1 MLYHFLQFSIST
13 GPIIVAMRRVP
24 SIATFALLIAL
35 LPAFSQ
41 MRGGGHGFSG
51 GRGSSTGPAFR
62 GMSSGSRFSGPRFQ
76 SRGFTPGF
84 SFRHRTFF
92 RGDRFRADR
101 FRADRFRHHR
111 FRNFGFGNCFD
122 CNGPWGW
129 PWWDGDYDS
138 SYDEDRQAQIAEARE
153 MNAQNLEEQR
163 MRRQEDR
170 EAYSQ
175 LDPPRQMRA
184 AETTETPAPPT
195 VLVFR
200 DKREQEIQNYA
211 IVGRTLWNFALQR
224 IQKIPLEDL
233 DLAATAKANDDRG
246 IDFRVPATG
255 EGQ

>member
-1 MLYHFLQFSIST
+1 
-13 GPIIVAMRRVP
+13 MRRLP

-51 GRGSSTGPAFR
+51 GRGGSAGHMGGGHAFSS
-62 GMSSGSRFSGPRFQ
+62 MSSGSRFSGPRFQ

-84 SFRHRTFF
+84 SFRHRSFF

-101 FRADRFRHHR
+101 FRQERFRHHR
-111 FRNFGFGNCFD
+111 FRNFAFGNCFD
-122 CNGPWGW
+122 CSGPWGW
-129 PWWDGDYDS
+129 PWSYADYDS
-138 SYDEDRQAQIAEARE
+138 SYDEDREAQIAEARE

-170 EAYSQ
+170 EAYTQS
-175 LDPPRQMRA
+175 DPRPQARG
-184 AETTETPAPPT
+184 AESTEAPAPPT

-200 DKREQEIQNYA
+200 DKREQEVQNYA
-211 IVGRTLWNFALQR
+211 IIGRTLWNFALQR
-224 IQKIPLEDL
+224 TQKIPLADL

-246 IDFRVPATG
+246 VDFRVPGTT

>member
-1 MLYHFLQFSIST
+1 
-13 GPIIVAMRRVP
+13 MRRLP

-51 GRGSSTGPAFR
+51 GRGGSTGHMGGGHAFSS
-62 GMSSGSRFSGPRFQ
+62 MSSGSRFSGPRFQ

-84 SFRHRTFF
+84 SFRHRTFL

-101 FRADRFRHHR
+101 FRVERFRHHR
-111 FRNFGFGNCFD
+111 FRNFAFGNCFD
-122 CNGPWGW
+122 CSGPWGW
-129 PWWDGDYDS
+129 PWWYADYDS
-138 SYDEDRQAQIAEARE
+138 SYDEDREAQIAEARE

-163 MRRQEDR
+163 MRRQEDQ
-170 EAYSQ
+170 ETYAQS
-175 LDPPRQMRA
+175 DPPPQARG
-184 AETTETPAPPT
+184 AETIEAPAPST

-200 DKREQEIQNYA
+200 DKREQEVQNYA
-211 IVGRTLWNFALQR
+211 IMGRTLWNFALQR
-224 IQKIPLEDL
+224 TQKIPLADL

-246 IDFRVPATG
+246 VDFRMPATT